1 MTTADRGDAPGLGAL
16 PQHAEAR
23 NALPDPEGW
32 WAEVNSLDLAVY
44 AAIAATPTPTLD
56 RVFRRLSRA
65 ADHSKL
71 WIASAAVLATI
82 GGPGGRRAAVNGLA
96 SVAVTSAVV
105 NLVLKPLGRRHRP
118 DRATHHVPITR
129 QVTMPRTTSF
139 PSGHAAGECL
149 GEPDAEAAGGAG
161 STHGGHGR
169 RVGTGRGSVGIGGA
183 SVPDQVKWSAGRRCR
198 RAAGLADSSVR
209 RGGRGRPAFR
219 AGFCRG
225 GAVGR
230 PGPVQGPRWLASLSQ
245 ELRLIVGTVVLAG
258 GPADHQADAPAL
270 EAEYWGCSAAGGMM

>member
-1 MTTADRGDAPGLGAL
+1 VTTADRGDAPGLGAL

-23 NALPDPEGW
+23 MALPDPEGW

-56 RVFRRLSRA
+56 RVFRRLSRD
-65 ADHSKL
+65 ADNSKL
-71 WIASAAVLATI
+71 RIASAAVLATI
-82 GGPGGRRAAVNGLA
+82 EGPGGRRAAVNGLA

-129 QVTMPRTTSF
+129 QVTMTPTTSF

-161 STHGGHGR
+161 DDRDTAVESELVEDRGHWR
-169 RVGTGRGSVGIGGA
+169 R
-183 SVPDQVKWSAGRRCR
+183 SVPVRRSAGRRCR
-198 RAAGLADSSVR
+198 RWRGWPTRRSTWRARTTTSRRLLSRSCCSSTSTGSR
-209 RGGRGRPAFR
+209 TSR
-219 AGFCRG
+219 ARF
-225 GAVGR
+225 A
-230 PGPVQGPRWLASLSQ
+230 
-245 ELRLIVGTVVLAG
+245 LAG
-258 GPADHQADAPAL
+258 TR
-270 EAEYWGCSAAGGMM
+270 